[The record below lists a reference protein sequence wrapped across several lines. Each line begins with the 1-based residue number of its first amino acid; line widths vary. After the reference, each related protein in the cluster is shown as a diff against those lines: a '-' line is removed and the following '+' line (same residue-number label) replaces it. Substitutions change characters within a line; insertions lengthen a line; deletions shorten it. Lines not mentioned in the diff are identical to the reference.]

1 MGLWHI
7 ELNQLGQVRADTG
20 LPDGAHAVHLPMGED
35 AEEEADGYARE
46 T

>member
-7 ELNQLGQVRADTG
+7 ESNQLGQVLAGTG
-20 LPDGAHAVHLPMGED
+20 LPDGAHALHLLTG
-35 AEEEADGYARE
+35 EEEADGYGRE

>member
-7 ELNQLGQVRADTG
+7 ESNQLDQVLADMG
-20 LPDGAHAVHLPMGED
+20 PPDGAHALHLLTGED
-35 AEEEADGYARE
+35 AEEADGYARE

>member
-7 ELNQLGQVRADTG
+7 ESNQLGQVLADTG
-20 LPDGAHAVHLPMGED
+20 PPDGTHALHPLTG
-35 AEEEADGYARE
+35 EEEADGYARE